1 MHLNPIQIQQVYLQ
15 FLLTSANNEA
25 VIISMLDVREWGL
38 NGIIETIIFWIMYWV
53 SLTIKESI

>member
-25 VIISMLDVREWGL
+25 VIISMLDVRE
-38 NGIIETIIFWIMYWV
+38 
-53 SLTIKESI
+53 

>member
-1 MHLNPIQIQQVYLQ
+1 
-15 FLLTSANNEA
+15 
-25 VIISMLDVREWGL
+25 MLDVREWGL